1 MMYSPRYDVH
11 LNTLEFVS
19 SVVSSNII
27 LSLWTQDRIQYGVG
41 FQYLTCKTISYKT
54 YTNLYCNRFEEP
66 KINFVHS
73 LWKRIEK
80 HSYKN
85 FIPLA
90 SFSHNF
96 LAYLHWIFL
105 VVCHNE
111 KYIVQHLWS
120 SRKQLTC
127 LTSPSKS
134 HMALQ
139 CDKRS
144 QLHMLSYLFVSTF
157 SNCEH
162 VVDY

>member
-1 MMYSPRYDVH
+1 MYGNLKWINWKAYNPLKGFLYNNTTHFMMYSPRYDVH

-96 LAYLHWIFL
+96 LAYLH
-105 VVCHNE
+105 
-111 KYIVQHLWS
+111 
-120 SRKQLTC
+120 
-127 LTSPSKS
+127 
-134 HMALQ
+134 
-139 CDKRS
+139 
-144 QLHMLSYLFVSTF
+144 
-157 SNCEH
+157 
-162 VVDY
+162 